1 MNSKTVIMA
10 AISAALLHSLTPRAS
25 ADVITDWNLITLNA
39 TKTGGLNSNLGSRID
54 AIEAIAVYD
63 AVNSIRQF
71 GTPYSYYVTNAGAAS
86 AQAAAAQAAHDVLV
100 NYFPTQQ
107 AALDASLSNSLSNIT
122 DGPAG
127 AGTTVGS
134 AAAANIIALRA
145 NDGSSPNISY
155 PGPATIVPG
164 AYQLTPNIP
173 TVTTPPFTFNP
184 GINEQWGTVTP
195 FLLAATNQFR
205 PGPPPAS
212 NSAEYSNALAQVQ
225 SIGSLTSVTRT
236 SDQTHI
242 ANFYKQDAELTA
254 NEAAREAA
262 IGRGLSL
269 EQDALLFVLVDIAVA
284 DARIAIWDAKYTYL
298 FWRPVT
304 ALNANPDGTVTN
316 NYSAWQPEVLTP
328 NHPDY
333 PCGHCGTVN
342 AGIEVLKAFV
352 GDQNTVQLHTTTAGE
367 PPRLVQSLSKV
378 EFENGWSRV
387 YGGIHYSFDVTNAQ
401 VLGGQVAAYV
411 LANGPAFVQQST
423 TNAASQLNIKS
434 YPGINI
440 TGSVGQSYRIDY
452 ATALAPTNWLP
463 LNYVTLPTALPYPVF
478 DYSPYT
484 SNESRFYRAVAIS
497 N

>member
-1 MNSKTVIMA
+1 MKLNHYTLA
-10 AISAALLHSLTPRAS
+10 AIAVAGLSALAPRAS
-25 ADVITDWNLITLNA
+25 ADVITDWNLITVSA
-39 TKTGGLNSNLGSRID
+39 TKTAGQNSNLGSRTD

-71 GTPYSYYVTNAGAAS
+71 GTKYHYYAPNTGS

-100 NYFPTQQ
+100 NYFPGQQ
-107 AALDASLSNSLSNIT
+107 AALDVALTNSLANIT
-122 DGPAG
+122 DGPIG
-127 AGTTVGS
+127 NGRTVGS
-134 AAAANIIALRA
+134 AAAADIIALRTG
-145 NDGSSPNISY
+145 DGSSPNVTY
-155 PGPATIVPG
+155 PGPGTIVPG

-173 TVTTPPFTFNP
+173 TVTSPPFTFNQ

-195 FLLAATNQFR
+195 FILAATNQFR
-205 PGPPPAS
+205 PGPPPALTS
-212 NSAEYSNALAQVQ
+212 TDYTNALAQVQ
-225 SIGSLTSVTRT
+225 SLGALNSVTRT

-262 IGRGLSL
+262 IGRALSL
-269 EQDALLFVLVDIAVA
+269 EEDALLFVLVDTAVA

-304 ALNANPDGTVTN
+304 SLNANPDGTVTD
-316 NYSAWQPEVLTP
+316 NYSAWQPLVLTP

-367 PPRLVQSLSKV
+367 PARLVQSLSKV
-378 EFENGWSRV
+378 ESENGWSRV
-387 YGGIHYSFDVTNAQ
+387 YGGIHYSFDNTTAQGIGNA
-401 VLGGQVAAYV
+401 VAAYV
-411 LANGPAFVQQST
+411 LANGPAFVQQSS
-423 TNAASQLNIKS
+423 TNATSQLGIVT
-434 YPGINI
+434 YPAITI
-440 TGSVGQSYRIDY
+440 TGAVGQAYRIDY
-452 ATALAPTNWLP
+452 ATSLVPTTNWTTLK
-463 LNYVTLPTALPYPVF
+463 YVTLPTAQPYPVL
-478 DYSPYT
+478 DYSPY
-484 SNESRFYRAVAIS
+484 SANPKRFYRAVSLS